1 MDCHSN
7 SPILFLGLYDRGEC
21 RIFSFWIGL
30 EDNCLLRIYIDFGN
44 YNGDGNNKDFGDVI
58 TTKEVSTDYS
68 SQLKLYI
75 I

>member
-1 MDCHSN
+1 M
-7 SPILFLGLYDRGEC
+7 
-21 RIFSFWIGL
+21 
-30 EDNCLLRIYIDFGN
+30 LRIYSDFGN

-58 TTKEVSTDYS
+58 TAKEVSTDYS